1 MPDFTVVIRG
11 YDRTQVDKAISRLLS
26 SPPGSFVV
34 PKFDIVMRGYE
45 RTQVDAYMRRW
56 AGLAV
61 TNGSAPALAPPSFSV
76 VMQGYERAQVDKF
89 VHQAIARIAELE
101 RALAEANAR

>member
-1 MPDFTVVIRG
+1 MPDFTIVIRG
-11 YDRTQVDKAISRLLS
+11 YDRTQVDQAISHLLS

-45 RTQVDAYMRRW
+45 RTQVDSYMRQR
-56 AGLAV
+56 AGALV
-61 TNGSAPALAPPSFSV
+61 TNGSAPGLTPPSFTIVS
-76 VMQGYERAQVDKF
+76 QGYERAQVDQF
-89 VHQAIARIAELE
+89 VHHAIARIAELE